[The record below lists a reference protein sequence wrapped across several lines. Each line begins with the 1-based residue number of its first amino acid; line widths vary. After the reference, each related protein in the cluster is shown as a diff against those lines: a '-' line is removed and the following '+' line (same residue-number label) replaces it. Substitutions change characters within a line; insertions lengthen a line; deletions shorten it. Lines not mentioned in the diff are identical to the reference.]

1 MTDET
6 NAEAGTPVNDAGE
19 ASVESQAGP
28 GAEAVSSASVQAP
41 EAYAFTTPE
50 GVTLD
55 ADAVSE
61 FSAIAKELGLEQ
73 GKAQAIADVA
83 MKMQARQADAH
94 QALVES
100 WVEQVK
106 VDKTL
111 GGDKLSENL
120 AIAKRALDEFGS
132 PELKDV
138 LNLTGLGS
146 HPAVI
151 KFFLNAGKRTLD
163 GPFIPGAPKGAPIGP
178 DKIMFPTMN

>member
-1 MTDET
+1 MSDVI
-6 NAEAGTPVNDAGE
+6 ADAGTPVNDAGE

-28 GAEAVSSASVQAP
+28 GAEAVSGASVQVP

-111 GGDKLSENL
+111 GGDKLTENL
-120 AIAKRALDEFGS
+120 AIAKKALDAFGS
-132 PELKDV
+132 PELRDV
-138 LNLTGLGS
+138 LNSTGLGN
-146 HPAVI
+146 HPEIIRA
-151 KFFLNAGKRTLD
+151 FFNAGRAISD
-163 GPFIPGAPKGAPIGP
+163 DRFIPGNPKGAEMDIA
-178 DKIMFPTMN
+178 KRMFPTMN

>member
-1 MTDET
+1 MSDVI
-6 NAEAGTPVNDAGE
+6 ADAGTHVPDAGE
-19 ASVESQAGP
+19 ATIESAAGTP
-28 GAEAVSSASVQAP
+28 AEAVASESPQAP

-111 GGDKLSENL
+111 GGDKLNANL
-120 AIAKRALDEFGS
+120 AIAKRALDTHGS
-132 PELKDV
+132 QELKDV
-138 LNLTGLGS
+138 LNATGLGN

-151 KFFLNAGKRTLD
+151 RFFLNAGKHIDVDQLVV
-163 GPFIPGAPKGAPIGP
+163 GAPRGP
-178 DKIMFPTMN
+178 ETSMEKIMFPTMN